1 MCVRQA
7 SEKHDA
13 RLHSKESGRST
24 ECEEPCSQPAPSGH
38 AHVNLTFGLG

>member
-24 ECEEPCSQPAPSGH
+24 ECDEPCSQPFGH